1 LALDLAETALQ
12 LDTMA
17 VGLKNSVNDTNMRS
31 ESASTLL
38 EDFNAKDFEAR
49 IDLSSKVFNWSAPS
63 FPLRPAESIA
73 TSDNP
78 VDYLAI
84 GVDGSHIDINRHI
97 PVRCFLINTGVAR
110 LRYGGNPNAY
120 LSSTPHLFS
129 GLTDTAIF
137 DKSNI
142 NRSIPIQGSILG
154 AVRTVEEIKTLA
166 TALENIDPVESQ
178 LPVIGLVDGTLV
190 MLDLLRA
197 GIPDYVIR
205 NILDDGFLTALNKI
219 RQMSKNRKVVIASY
233 ISLPGSTEV
242 MDGIRL
248 LGCPFPKSDC
258 LQHCGTRSS
267 GERPCDAYAL
277 GLLDRDVFAKRLSRG
292 QRTEIFGS
300 SSELVKSYYRENEVK
315 FFYVNTG
322 DEIARVEMPKWV
334 AEDESSVSLVHSLV
348 VEQCKLGSG
357 YPACLMEAHEQA
369 VISTSDRSYFLN
381 LVEEVLEGQDM
392 RFYTSRKDH
401 SKRIRWL

>member
-1 LALDLAETALQ
+1 MALDLSETALQ
-12 LDTMA
+12 LDSMA
-17 VGLKNSVNDTNMRS
+17 VSLKNSVNDSNIRS
-31 ESASTLL
+31 EAASTLL

-49 IDLSSKVFNWSAPS
+49 VNLSSKVFNWSAPS

-78 VDYLAI
+78 ENYLAV

-110 LRYGGNPNAY
+110 LRYGRSPKAY
-120 LSSTPHLFS
+120 LASTPRLFS
-129 GLTDTAIF
+129 GLNA
-137 DKSNI
+137 
-142 NRSIPIQGSILG
+142 NRSIPIEGSILG

-166 TALENIDPVESQ
+166 TALEEIDPVECQ

-190 MLDLLRA
+190 MLDLLRT

-219 RQMSKNRKVVIASY
+219 KEMSRNRKVVIASY

-248 LGCPFPKSDC
+248 LGCPYPKSDC
-258 LQHCGTRSS
+258 LQHCGNRSP
-267 GERPCDAYAL
+267 GERHCDSHAL
-277 GLLDRDVFAKRLSRG
+277 GLLDRDVFGKRLSEG
-292 QRTEIFGS
+292 HRTEIFGS
-300 SSELVKSYYRENEVK
+300 SSELVKSYYGDNEVR

-322 DEIARVEMPKWV
+322 DEIARVEMPEWV
-334 AEDESSVSLVHSLV
+334 AQDEYSVSLVHSLV
-348 VEQCKLGSG
+348 TDQCRLGSG

-381 LVEEVLEGQDM
+381 LVEEVLEGQNM